1 MEREMISSTKFF
13 IRFLVLLLAICLNAN
28 LSFSKDLPEVG
39 RVVKVFDGDTV
50 ELEGNIIVRYL
61 GIDAPEIAHDNNPS
75 DCYGDEA
82 KLKNASLVLGKK
94 IKLQYDEN
102 EKFDRYGRLI
112 AYVFLEDG
120 TLVNELLVTEGYAFV
135 LRKTGGFSRVE
146 SFLNAQRSAI
156 KNKRGLWG
164 HCKYKLESYYIGN
177 TRSFVFHRPDCSA
190 ANMIAPSNRMRFKTR
205 EEAFMEGYH
214 PCRKCK
220 P

>member
-1 MEREMISSTKFF
+1 MIFSTPKPLM
-13 IRFLVLLLAICLNAN
+13 RFLVLLLTICLNVSISLAV
-28 LSFSKDLPEVG
+28 DLPKTG

-50 ELEGNIIVRYL
+50 QLEGNITVRYL
-61 GIDAPEIAHDNNPS
+61 GIDAPEIAHDNNPP

-82 KLKNASLVLGKK
+82 KIKNASLVLGKK

-102 EKFDRYGRLI
+102 EKLDRYGRLL
-112 AYVFLEDG
+112 AYVFLENG
-120 TLVNELLVTEGYAFV
+120 TLVNELLVSEGYAFV
-135 LRKTGGFSRVE
+135 LRGAGGFSRLE

-164 HCKYKLESYYIGN
+164 HCNYKLESYYIGN
-177 TRSFVFHRPDCSA
+177 TRSFVFHRPNCSA
-190 ANMIAPSNRMRFKTR
+190 ANMIMPINRMRFKTR
-205 EEAFMEGYH
+205 EEAFIEGYH